1 MLELRT
7 QWGTDDD
14 FAPAPAD
21 DDGSDDGGDE
31 VKGVQPAASEPDSD
45 GDEVMGAAA
54 AGTPTAA
61 PTSGASPQASLLPSS
76 AYFHQTCSTQ
86 TTGARSVSPDIST
99 VLAA

>member
-31 VKGVQPAASEPDSD
+31 VKGVQPASEPDSD

-61 PTSGASPQASLLPSS
+61 PTSGASPQASLLHSS